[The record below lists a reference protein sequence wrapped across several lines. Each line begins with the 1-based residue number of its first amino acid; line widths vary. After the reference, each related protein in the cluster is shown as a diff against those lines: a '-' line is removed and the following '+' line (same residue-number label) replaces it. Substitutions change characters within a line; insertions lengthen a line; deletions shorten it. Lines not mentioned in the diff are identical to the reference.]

1 MRAPPVLMLM
11 VILLMWYPK
20 APCVQDRDFV
30 ELFCGKMEAGLRG
43 TSLDIELDPQTMDF
57 LKPAGAVIRLD
68 GQYFDRMEMNNFRL
82 SLRAMCF
89 QAECL
94 DWRLL
99 DGYVQ
104 WAISEATYTLEQRK
118 MSTLQPLCHY
128 YKDSLGVQRRIGKR
142 AELKASQNYTR
153 NFGEFLAG
161 AFLNLRAMGKKSAA
175 ADPPEVADVMAML
188 QSKGLLK
195 RGASEAPAA
204 ERSQKE
210 LKVETRARSKRKQAD
225 AKAEAE
231 KPDEEKPPK
240 KGKPSKDQAGKNPT
254 EKQEEPN
261 KEQPQEKKPSKEK
274 SQEKPGKPPKEPKK
288 PSKEQSQEKPSKP
301 TKEPKK
307 PSKEQSQDATKD
319 EASADEDL
327 GPFEEFPPEKPGAW
341 GEEFFETGL
350 NVVVSWKN
358 LDDVWRACKASDKP
372 MYRDMQYDALVQMM
386 EKALGARPPTQEE
399 GDDEEQDDQEGEEE
413 EAEEDEEEE
422 EVEEVKKPL
431 PSSSSAKP
439 PPETTSPPKINTWN
453 GIPSPAT
460 KEKARSESPE
470 QAKPTDLN
478 NKFNRVRRS
487 KSEQPPSLSTLVL
500 GAHLTDEQAY
510 GSRPASEAGAVPAE
524 DPHEGLVS
532 ASQAGSD
539 SELRSLVATMQSE
552 ITRLKAMLATKDAN
566 PGAPPATPPAAPPAA
581 PPAPPAKA
589 SVKHEQKES
598 DGEDENG
605 EEHESEE
612 EDDEEEEEGDED
624 HETPPPKGKPPA
636 TTSVAKTNKP
646 KGPNS
651 STHRAQWMKFGRRM
665 DSKGSEFPE
674 MTKLW
679 TGSKDE
685 QHEVFAKWLEEGENM
700 NNTEAQLIITKT
712 KSAEVKSGYEELTV
726 KEMVARGFSAT
737 KIESIVRKGGT
748 PDPDAPHCL
757 ESIVYVCRKKKNVEE
772 SEKVSQTGEIKSKMK
787 ASAKAVAPLMRLNG
801 MPGPGSTSGATD
813 AVLQLAAN
821 AFASGSADATAAAPK
836 RNPKSKAKAKAK
848 ALIQAP
854 KTPKELLDE
863 CRKELKKEYNAANIC
878 YDLPKDHALRKDM
891 EGKKGDLENRLDEL
905 RSVADDDAED
915 FVDECK
921 ALVENTRMVRAQVRA
936 VAAELQRKS
945 ASVSQV
951 SLPMLDDDKVVWR
964 DWPMILPHN
973 FELRLQLVAAMARHG
988 HLDMLVADWDMV
1000 PDYWTN
1006 FLREHPGHPARDKM
1020 SDEATAV
1027 NETWMFLM
1035 FTSDLHPVIRL
1046 HFFVAGFRG
1055 DWKALRQ
1062 SFNFNRY
1069 ADRDKAGSTQDFS
1082 STTRTVLRVAIFY
1095 HHLAIIVIIINKG
1108 NPEV

>member
-57 LKPAGAVIRLD
+57 LKPGNVLSKQSDFADLRVPTSGSSMGGGAT
-68 GQYFDRMEMNNFRL
+68 L
-82 SLRAMCF
+82 SVFPVRYASISTVVELP
-89 QAECL
+89 QGL

-99 DGYVQ
+99 DGYVR

-128 YKDSLGVQRRIGKR
+128 YKDSLGIQRRIGKR
-142 AELKASQNYTR
+142 AELKASQSYTR

-161 AFLNLRAMGKKSAA
+161 AFMHLRSAK
-175 ADPPEVADVMAML
+175 PTPTE
-188 QSKGLLK
+188 
-195 RGASEAPAA
+195 EEP
-204 ERSQKE
+204 
-210 LKVETRARSKRKQAD
+210 KVETRARSKRKPAEAQ
-225 AKAEAE
+225 AEAE
-231 KPDEEKPPK
+231 KHDDEKPPK
-240 KGKPSKDQAGKNPT
+240 KGKPSKGQANKDPT

-261 KEQPQEKKPSKEK
+261 EKQPQ
-274 SQEKPGKPPKEPKK
+274 
-288 PSKEQSQEKPSKP
+288 
-301 TKEPKK
+301 
-307 PSKEQSQDATKD
+307 EQSQDAP
-319 EASADEDL
+319 EAAADEDL
-327 GPFEEFPPEKPGAW
+327 GPFEEFPPKTPGAW

-358 LDDVWRACKASDKP
+358 LDDVWRACRASDKP
-372 MYRDMQYDALVQMM
+372 MYRDMQYEKLLQMM
-386 EKALGARPPTQEE
+386 EAALGPRPKHVLKPVEVHLAAEETHPGPVLEDESLKQTQEQQQSQEE

-470 QAKPTDLN
+470 QVKPTDLN
-478 NKFNRVRRS
+478 SKFNRVRRS

-510 GSRPASEAGAVPAE
+510 SNRPASEVGAVPAE
-524 DPHEGLVS
+524 DLHEGLMS

-539 SELRSLVATMQSE
+539 SELRSLVTTMQSE

-566 PGAPPATPPAAPPAA
+566 PGAPPATPPAAPPA
-581 PPAPPAKA
+581 PPAKA
-589 SVKHEQKES
+589 SVKHEEKES

-605 EEHESEE
+605 EEQESEE
-612 EDDEEEEEGDED
+612 EDDEEEEEEGDED
-624 HETPPPKGKPPA
+624 HETPPPKAKPPA
-636 TTSVAKTNKP
+636 TTSVTKTTKP

-665 DSKGSEFPE
+665 DSQGSEFPE

-772 SEKVSQTGEIKSKMK
+772 SEKVSQTGG
-787 ASAKAVAPLMRLNG
+787 AKAVAPLMRLNG

-821 AFASGSADATAAAPK
+821 AFASGTES
-836 RNPKSKAKAKAK
+836 
-848 ALIQAP
+848 
-854 KTPKELLDE
+854 
-863 CRKELKKEYNAANIC
+863 
-878 YDLPKDHALRKDM
+878 ALR
-891 EGKKGDLENRLDEL
+891 G
-905 RSVADDDAED
+905 
-915 FVDECK
+915 
-921 ALVENTRMVRAQVRA
+921 
-936 VAAELQRKS
+936 
-945 ASVSQV
+945 
-951 SLPMLDDDKVVWR
+951 
-964 DWPMILPHN
+964 
-973 FELRLQLVAAMARHG
+973 
-988 HLDMLVADWDMV
+988 
-1000 PDYWTN
+1000 
-1006 FLREHPGHPARDKM
+1006 
-1020 SDEATAV
+1020 
-1027 NETWMFLM
+1027 
-1035 FTSDLHPVIRL
+1035 
-1046 HFFVAGFRG
+1046 
-1055 DWKALRQ
+1055 
-1062 SFNFNRY
+1062 
-1069 ADRDKAGSTQDFS
+1069 
-1082 STTRTVLRVAIFY
+1082 
-1095 HHLAIIVIIINKG
+1095 
-1108 NPEV
+1108 

>member
-915 FVDECK
+915 FVD
-921 ALVENTRMVRAQVRA
+921 VENTRMVRAQVRA

-945 ASVSQV
+945 AS
-951 SLPMLDDDKVVWR
+951 
-964 DWPMILPHN
+964 
-973 FELRLQLVAAMARHG
+973 
-988 HLDMLVADWDMV
+988 
-1000 PDYWTN
+1000 
-1006 FLREHPGHPARDKM
+1006 
-1020 SDEATAV
+1020 
-1027 NETWMFLM
+1027 ET
-1035 FTSDLHPVIRL
+1035 
-1046 HFFVAGFRG
+1046 
-1055 DWKALRQ
+1055 K
-1062 SFNFNRY
+1062 
-1069 ADRDKAGSTQDFS
+1069 
-1082 STTRTVLRVAIFY
+1082 
-1095 HHLAIIVIIINKG
+1095 
-1108 NPEV
+1108 